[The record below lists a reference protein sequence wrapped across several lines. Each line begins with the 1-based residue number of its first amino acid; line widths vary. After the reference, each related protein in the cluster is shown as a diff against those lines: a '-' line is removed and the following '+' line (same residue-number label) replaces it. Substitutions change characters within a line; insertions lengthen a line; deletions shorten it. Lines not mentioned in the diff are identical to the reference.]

1 MAPSEAGAHTG
12 PMTGRDMPEDVGGDP
27 VCWLNRVCENC
38 GRFIG
43 DEFADRCEHCGAA
56 RYEDAPAVEP
66 EPEEFPSSIP
76 TSQTPTCPQ

>member
-1 MAPSEAGAHTG
+1 MSSPSHENI
-12 PMTGRDMPEDVGGDP
+12 GGDP

-56 RYEDAPAVEP
+56 RYDDAGTDA
-66 EPEEFPSSIP
+66 STDAQTATRASIP
-76 TSQTPTCPQ
+76 E